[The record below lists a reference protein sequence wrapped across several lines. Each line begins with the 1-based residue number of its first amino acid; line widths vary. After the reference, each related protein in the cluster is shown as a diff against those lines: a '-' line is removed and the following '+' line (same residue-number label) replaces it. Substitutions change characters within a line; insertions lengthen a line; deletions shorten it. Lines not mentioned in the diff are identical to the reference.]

1 MKRIIPVLVSITVV
15 FQLQFTAG
23 LLCRASA
30 QAIEDQGYR
39 LEAINLNDDNIE
51 LVQFTLITDCY
62 VTVRVIDHDQT
73 ILADGDMATGT
84 YSVYYKVKVGN
95 AKNSVKCCMEIYR
108 DKSKAELL
116 CRKEIML
123 SLN

>member
-1 MKRIIPVLVSITVV
+1 MKKIIPVVVSITVV
-15 FQLQFTAG
+15 LQLLFTAD

-30 QAIEDQGYR
+30 QAIENQGYR

-62 VTVRVIDHDQT
+62 VTVRVTDHDLT

-84 YSVYYKVKVGN
+84 YSVYYKAKYGD
-95 AKNSVKCCMEIYR
+95 AKNSVKCSMEIYR

-116 CRKEIML
+116 CRKVIML
-123 SLN
+123 PVN